1 MRRMRRMLSDDGID
15 TWQPESLFILPTSPS
30 LVNPFI
36 FKTNLHHSFKDI
48 ANTIVVGTLYTNYII
63 GESGDVT
70 VNVSLHNHILIVYT
84 LICD

>member
-1 MRRMRRMLSDDGID
+1 MMGLTLGNQSLYSSCLLPPPWSILSYSK
-15 TWQPESLFILPTSPS
+15 P
-30 LVNPFI
+30 
-36 FKTNLHHSFKDI
+36 NLHHSFKNI